1 MGLFD
6 EKKKGLFDDDD
17 EFLQS
22 LLNEESYPPYVTEL
36 REATV
41 QALFLR
47 CIATKETKSY
57 LKSVLYQKEFGYEQ
71 DSPAIL
77 FDKDKILENLK
88 SVLYLYGQLMTTH
101 RHSNTIST
109 SPENVHN
116 STINYKGE
124 KWTDK
129 DGILKQFFHL
139 GVVCDIIYPF
149 NENGNSIF
157 KFVNILPTLS
167 PNDDNFD
174 EWWETH
180 KVRFEGRK

>member
-1 MGLFD
+1 MSRLD
-6 EKKKGLFDDDD
+6 RIKKAQEASNAKSFSPVD
-17 EFLQS
+17 
-22 LLNEESYPPYVTEL
+22 LNEGN
-36 REATV
+36 V
-41 QALFLR
+41 QRLFNE

-71 DSPAIL
+71 DSTAIY

-88 SVLYLYGQLMTTH
+88 SVLYLYGQLLTTH
-101 RHSNTIST
+101 RHSNTINT
-109 SPENVHN
+109 SAESPHN

-124 KWTDK
+124 KWTNK
-129 DGILKQFFHL
+129 DGILKQFFSL

-167 PNDDNFD
+167 PNDPGFD

-180 KVRFEGRK
+180 KVRFEGRQ